1 MNKKFLSAVLFG
13 ALMVTSTGTFVSCKD
28 YDDDID
34 RIDTELG
41 DLKSKLDA
49 LQTEFNAGKYITNV
63 ATTAEGITIT
73 LNDGSSYPITN
84 GKDGAPGAPGE
95 AGAAGDKVE
104 INDEGFFII
113 NGKVTEWKAI
123 AKDASTG
130 ETIKIKTPTVSED
143 GCWVFYDE
151 KGEAHPTTIKVAP
164 VTAVQNA
171 DKTWTLT
178 VFDAEGKK
186 QEIIV
191 PTAASSLTDLML
203 ITRGNGTNTE
213 SMPFDFKIA
222 EYEFKY
228 NQNKNGNAP
237 AKKDWAGQRA
247 IVDNGYI
254 MAGAGQIKLQVNPT
268 NVDAADLDLKL
279 VNSKNGYLSNV
290 DFVTT
295 PYTDMEYFAL
305 ATRAANANGL
315 YNLSIADKYI
325 KATSSN
331 TEQTNY
337 WKQFNTSVNNEDK
350 AIAFAVTAGGDVRSK
365 YEIRVSKGTIET
377 LENIYFVSAKDQSKL
392 EMRNGTENDKT
403 LLSKSATPS
412 EDAGQSTPD
421 AKMEAGVW
429 YNVYADKAAAL
440 YDMHLVF
447 DNDDETLFGIQTK
460 EENGMVAI
468 RLTKTPD
475 NITKAA
481 FLLTIQNIDKEGKYE
496 QAQLWIGE
504 TSKITSD
511 VTYDPITHQLSK
523 NNTTDSSKDKN
534 FFQIDLTKMKNAL
547 GTEGLALWN
556 TKVKRFEVAYYN
568 ADGTLL
574 TESNQIAETFV
585 SELKDNMKGNKDK
598 AVSVGKTAKNMIFAV
613 NNATAASLF
622 EIGKQYTAVITFY
635 DAKENENGEKLNSI
649 KVPFTFTL
657 PAITELFAIDPGFV
671 QNNVANCYLYMD
683 DFKAAKKA
691 GAATFKL
698 SRIFSMYDTN
708 GFTVKLNA
716 NDKIGSTDKKSSEL
730 AKLNSVAATSEAD
743 ATQAANA
750 TVTEDVLAYL
760 TLDGTLGE
768 EKGYD
773 QVLKLTIDGKFDNA
787 WEYPS
792 DAVFNFQVKVM
803 SPIEKGKI
811 VPKEGNVVTI
821 KASDLNG
828 YKFGNNVIIGYTY
841 NTEVSYKVMP
851 DKVAKEA
858 GKYINAWSRT
868 DIKEVTGET
877 GNKLYFEVD
886 NEGKATPAT
895 LTTVDNKSV
904 TVEGGLILKGYQVDH
919 TVKTTIKINVKD
931 HWNRVKSSPVPVE
944 ITVGE

>member
-13 ALMVTSTGTFVSCKD
+13 ALMVSSTGTFVSCKD

-203 ITRGNGTNTE
+203 ITRGNGTNME

-222 EYEFKY
+222 EYEFTY
-228 NQNKNGNAP
+228 NQNNSGNAP

-325 KATSSN
+325 KKTSSN
-331 TEQTNY
+331 TERTNY
-337 WKQFNTSVNNEDK
+337 WNQFNTSVNNENK

-365 YEIRVSKGTIET
+365 YEIRVSKGNVET

-392 EMRNGTENDKT
+392 EMRNGTSSDNT
-403 LLSKSATPS
+403 LLAKDATTTGKA
-412 EDAGQSTPD
+412 DDVD

-447 DNDDETLFGIQTK
+447 DNDDKTLFGIQTK

-475 NITKAA
+475 NITKAG

-496 QAQLWIGE
+496 QAQLWIGQ
-504 TSKITSD
+504 TSTITSD

-523 NNTTDSSKDKN
+523 NNTTDTSKDKN

-683 DFKAAKKA
+683 DFKAAKRA

-698 SRIFSMYDTN
+698 SRIFSKYDTN

-895 LTTVDNKSV
+895 STTVDNKSV